1 MADKT
6 PLVVNNEDDEN
17 FFKIGMTFSYE
28 DEAYKTYNMYAIQ
41 KGFGVRRGQKSYNRK
56 NELRRC
62 IFLCSCEGFS
72 PYVPPHKQRK
82 IERIDTKCGCKAR
95 VRFGI
100 EGDVWKVID
109 LVAEHNHEL
118 IKEDQRHLIK
128 SGKKMTETSSS
139 VLQSMANAGIRAT
152 KAYSYVTNEAG
163 GAKNVGFTLR
173 DCQNFLQSQRMKMIG
188 AGDAQSLMNH
198 FKLMQT
204 NDSTFF
210 YATQIDYQSR
220 LSNFFWRDGLSKI
233 DYDCFG
239 DVVIFDATYRTNKY
253 NMICA
258 HFVGVNHHW
267 KNVFF
272 GCAFLLDETTS
283 SFIWL
288 FESFLES
295 MGNKAPKTIFTD
307 QDQAMSNAIEKV
319 FPNTRHRL
327 CEWHIA
333 KNAATNIP
341 QLYGQPEFKNKF
353 FTKLLHGCENEEE
366 FQSTWDKM
374 VQCWDVGS
382 NKWLKRLYE
391 LRVKWCPAFSFD
403 TFSAGIRSIQR
414 SESTN
419 NVFHHMACKSM
430 TLTEFVKHY
439 EENARK

>member
-6 PLVVNNEDDEN
+6 PLVVNNEDDEK
-17 FFKIGMTFSYE
+17 FFKIGMTFSCE

-72 PYVPPHKQRK
+72 PYVPPHEQRK
-82 IERIDTKCGCKAR
+82 IERIDTRCGCKAR

-100 EGDVWKVID
+100 EGDVWTVID
-109 LVAEHNHEL
+109 LIAEHNHEL

-139 VLQSMANAGIRAT
+139 VLQSMTNAGIRAT
-152 KAYSYVTNEAG
+152 KAYSYITNEAV

-173 DCQNFLQSQRMKMIG
+173 DCQNFLQSQRMKMIA
-188 AGDAQSLMNH
+188 AGDAQN
-198 FKLMQT
+198 
-204 NDSTFF
+204 
-210 YATQIDYQSR
+210 
-220 LSNFFWRDGLSKI
+220 
-233 DYDCFG
+233 
-239 DVVIFDATYRTNKY
+239 
-253 NMICA
+253 
-258 HFVGVNHHW
+258 
-267 KNVFF
+267 
-272 GCAFLLDETTS
+272 ETTS

-333 KNAATNIP
+333 KNATTNI
-341 QLYGQPEFKNKF
+341 LSYMHSLNLRTSFSLSYYMVVKMKKSFKVLGIKWFN
-353 FTKLLHGCENEEE
+353 
-366 FQSTWDKM
+366 
-374 VQCWDVGS
+374 VG
-382 NKWLKRLYE
+382 
-391 LRVKWCPAFSFD
+391 
-403 TFSAGIRSIQR
+403 
-414 SESTN
+414 
-419 NVFHHMACKSM
+419 M
-430 TLTEFVKHY
+430 
-439 EENARK
+439 